1 LRADFAKDKLGNSFV
16 LNDSILTW
24 TTLLPAAGAVVVAL
38 LPRRGQLIQWFTLVV
53 MLATLGLALH
63 LPAHFVPRQ
72 AGFQFEVDKPW
83 IASPNIHYHMGVDGI
98 SVWLVVLTA
107 FLGPLAVFASWKAI
121 ATRTKEFYFLL
132 LLQWTAMI
140 GVFVSLDLFLYY
152 GFWELSLV
160 PMAIAI
166 AMFGRDRGPQAAL
179 KFFVYTFLPSAL
191 FLVAILWL
199 YAKIGSFDYA
209 VARQAL
215 ASGSLGATPQQLW
228 WVGLAFLVAFAVKVP
243 VFPLHGWLGDVISE
257 APTGFAMVVAGKLG
271 LYSILRFNLGLFPAQ
286 AKQFAPWMIALA
298 VIGLLYGALVA
309 LVQKDLKRLAAYATL
324 SGLSFATLGIF
335 TFAIAGVDGTVYQ
348 ILSHEINGSA
358 LLVLMGIIY
367 ERFGTYD
374 IASYGGLAAKMPR
387 YATLFVITSLSLIGL
402 PILNGFVGE
411 FLILSSSFGGHAA
424 WAAAATVGVI
434 LSAAYML
441 GMVQRV
447 FYGPTSSLV
456 AGKAAPDLV
465 FREDLALWPVAVLM
479 FIMGVAP
486 PLWIR
491 AIDPTVAALVTTIES
506 TPAVPTMTP
515 AVAAK
520 SIPGPKTEASKSRPF
535 DRLRAG
541 SGAPGSAL
549 VPSSNVAEKR

>member
-1 LRADFAKDKLGNSFV
+1 M
-16 LNDSILTW
+16 NDSILTW
-24 TTLLPAAGAVVVAL
+24 ITLLPAAGAVVVAL
-38 LPRRGQLIQWFTLVV
+38 LPRRGQVIQWFTLLV

-63 LPAHFVPRQ
+63 LPAHFVPGQ
-72 AGFQFEVDKPW
+72 GGFQFEVNRAW
-83 IASPNIHYHMGVDGI
+83 IASPNIHYHLGVDGI

-199 YAKIGSFDYA
+199 YAKTGSFDF
-209 VARQAL
+209 VVLQQAL
-215 ASGSLGATPQQLW
+215 ASGNLGATPQALT
-228 WVGLAFLVAFAVKVP
+228 WVALAFLVAFAVKVP

-257 APTGFAMVVAGKLG
+257 APTGMAMVVAGKLG

-309 LVQKDLKRLAAYATL
+309 LVQKDLKRLAAYSTM
-324 SGLSFATLGIF
+324 SGLSFCTLGIF
-335 TFAIAGVDGTVYQ
+335 SFAIAGIDGSIYQ
-348 ILSHEINGSA
+348 ILSHEISGSA
-358 LLVLMGIIY
+358 LLVLLGILY

-387 YATLFVITSLSLIGL
+387 YATLFVVTSLSLIGW

-411 FLILSSSFGGHAA
+411 FLVLSSSYGVHAG
-424 WAAAATVGVI
+424 WGAAATIGVI

-441 GMVQRV
+441 WMVQRV

-456 AGKAAPDLV
+456 AGKGSPDLL
-465 FREDLALWPVAVLM
+465 FREAIALWPVAVLM
-479 FIMGVAP
+479 FIMGVASP
-486 PLWIR
+486 AWIR
-491 AIDPTVAALVTTIES
+491 LIDPTVTALVGTIERAPS
-506 TPAVPTMTP
+506 PSSFPRT
-515 AVAAK
+515 VAAQT
-520 SIPGPKTEASKSRPF
+520 IPG
-535 DRLRAG
+535 G
-541 SGAPGSAL
+541 
-549 VPSSNVAEKR
+549 EKR

>member
-1 LRADFAKDKLGNSFV
+1 LN

-24 TTLLPAAGAVVVAL
+24 ITLLPAAGAVIVAL
-38 LPRRGQLIQWFTLVV
+38 LPRRGQVIQWFALLV

-63 LPAHFVPRQ
+63 LPANYVPGQ
-72 AGFQFEVDKPW
+72 SGFQFEVNQPW
-83 IASPNIHYHMGVDGI
+83 IASPNIHYHLGVDGI

-107 FLGPLAVFASWKAI
+107 FLGPLAVLASWKAI

-166 AMFGRDRGPQAAL
+166 AMFGRDRGQQAAW
-179 KFFVYTFLPSAL
+179 KFFIYTFLPSAL

-199 YAKIGSFDYA
+199 YAKVGSFDY
-209 VARQAL
+209 VVVRDRL
-215 ASGSLGATPQQLW
+215 ASGSLGATPQELW
-228 WVGLAFLVAFAVKVP
+228 WVALAFLVAFAVKVP

-257 APTGFAMVVAGKLG
+257 APTGMAMVVAGKLG

-298 VIGLLYGALVA
+298 VIGILYGALVA
-309 LVQKDLKRLAAYATL
+309 LVQKDLKRLAAYSTM
-324 SGLSFATLGIF
+324 SGLSFCTLGIF
-335 TFAIAGVDGTVYQ
+335 CFAIAGIDGSIFQ
-348 ILSHEINGSA
+348 ILSHEISGSA
-358 LLVLMGIIY
+358 LLVLLGFLY

-411 FLILSSSFGGHAA
+411 FLILSSSYGVHAA
-424 WAAAATVGVI
+424 WAAAATIGVI

-441 GMVQRV
+441 WMVQRI

-456 AGKAAPDLV
+456 AGKGSSDLL
-465 FREDLALWPVAVLM
+465 FREAFALWPVVVLM
-479 FIMGVAP
+479 FIMGVAS

-491 AIDPTVAALVTTIES
+491 AIDPTVTALVETIQ
-506 TPAVPTMTP
+506 
-515 AVAAK
+515 AAPNPPP
-520 SIPGPKTEASKSRPF
+520 SGVVRAQFSVRYSEAPSRP
-535 DRLRAG
+535 
-541 SGAPGSAL
+541 
-549 VPSSNVAEKR
+549 AEKP